1 MVTPHSVGAPYHIQ
15 FFSHLAYVFDRSASL
30 PKFFHRH
37 QSFRSKC
44 SDICYAPISHNLQTT
59 VLLHLQVFPVHAIH
73 KESLSWSSASDSQ
86 AIPHTQH
93 IFFPLI
99 FSFFFFSF
107 FGCFMHCI
115 SSWCI
120 KEWLLWFL
128 ARLEVI
134 LITLRVVTFFT
145 PFPQVGVVSRLTMH
159 PVMLSSLAAFLTSNN
174 CDNRRHHTNHDPF
187 FLQWKLYCSYGF
199 WCFVCSW

>member
-1 MVTPHSVGAPYHIQ
+1 MELLITSN
-15 FFSHLAYVFDRSASL
+15 
-30 PKFFHRH
+30 FFHIWH
-37 QSFRSKC
+37 VFLTEVLLCQSFFTGTRAFVVNVQTSVMHPSVTIYRPQC
-44 SDICYAPISHNLQTT
+44 SCICRFFLCMQSIRNHFPDLQQVIPRQYRIHN
-59 VLLHLQVFPVHAIH
+59 
-73 KESLSWSSASDSQ
+73 
-86 AIPHTQH
+86 

-99 FSFFFFSF
+99 FSFFFFFFSF
-107 FGCFMHCI
+107 FGCFMHYI